1 MKPSPLK
8 LGIIGAFAYFAS
20 VAWVFLCFRIAS
32 RHDPPGWI
40 VDRATPDAPK
50 LVAIVGVGFLLVS
63 VLWAVV
69 RLIRRRPVVCPLPE
83 FVERCLSCQMLATV
97 RLQ

>member
-1 MKPSPLK
+1 VDMKPSPLK
-8 LGIIGAFAYFAS
+8 LGIMGVLAYLAS
-20 VAWVFLCFRIAS
+20 VAWVFLYFRIAS

-50 LVAIVGVGFLLVS
+50 LLAIVGVGFLLVS

-69 RLIRRRPVVCPLPE
+69 RLIRRRRV
-83 FVERCLSCQMLATV
+83 Q
-97 RLQ
+97 